1 MARLGEAMASESHVG
16 PPHRPSGVVIWIE
29 GIPGSG
35 KTTLAQGLA
44 REYVAHQQEVEV
56 LDGDEVRRGLSSD
69 LGFSRPDRE
78 AHALRVA
85 FVAQRLSRHS
95 INVVV
100 ALITPYE
107 SSRRSIREKLS
118 GGFLEVWTRCPL
130 EICRKRDPK
139 GLYARSREGS
149 LPHLTGVDD
158 PFETP
163 RGADLVL
170 DTDQID
176 VEECIRRTWQRAEQI
191 RHDAVEN
198 PVPDPP
204 SHS

>member
-1 MARLGEAMASESHVG
+1 MGRLGEAMLSQPHVR
-16 PPHRPSGVVIWIE
+16 PPERPQGVVIWIE

-44 REYVAHQQEVEV
+44 REYVARQQEVEV

-107 SSRRSIREKLS
+107 SSRRSIREKFS
-118 GGFLEVWTRCPL
+118 GGFLEVWARCPL

-139 GLYARSREGS
+139 GLYARSREGN

-163 RGADLVL
+163 RGADVVL
-170 DTDQID
+170 DTDQLD
-176 VEECIRRTWQRAEQI
+176 VEECIRRIWQRAEQE
-191 RHDAVEN
+191 RRDAGEH
-198 PVPDPP
+198 PLPAPP